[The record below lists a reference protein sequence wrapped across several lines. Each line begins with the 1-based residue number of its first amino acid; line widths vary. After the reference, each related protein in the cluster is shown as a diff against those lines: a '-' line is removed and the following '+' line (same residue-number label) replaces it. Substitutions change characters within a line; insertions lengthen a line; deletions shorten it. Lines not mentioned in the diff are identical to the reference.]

1 MSKLDDLR
9 NYVADLFDKAT
20 EKDTI
25 EKAAIVNNK
34 IDEIVEEQ
42 KTSEENYN
50 KLLKDYKDVILHSS
64 FKPQQ
69 GETGAYEPI
78 QAFNPEQAFEE
89 ALKSSMVQK

>member
-9 NYVADLFDKAT
+9 NYVADLFDNAT

-34 IDEIVEEQ
+34 IDEIMEEQ

-50 KLLKDYKDVILHSS
+50 KLLKDYKDVILHSN

-69 GETGAYEPI
+69 GETSAYEPI
-78 QAFNPEQAFEE
+78 QAFNPEQAFED